1 MNRILAAQNYREALS
16 VDIYCV
22 EAFDLLTQHQML
34 SAAEGTLH
42 EKIISTYFAFS

>member
-1 MNRILAAQNYREALS
+1 MNRILAAQNYREALF

-34 SAAEGTLH
+34 SAAEGTH
-42 EKIISTYFAFS
+42 FSRSQHLNA